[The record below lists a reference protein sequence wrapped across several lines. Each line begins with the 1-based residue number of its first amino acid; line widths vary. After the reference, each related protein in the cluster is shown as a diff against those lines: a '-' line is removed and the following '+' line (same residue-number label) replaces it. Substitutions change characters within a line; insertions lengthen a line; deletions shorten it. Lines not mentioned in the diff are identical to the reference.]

1 MQGNPYPLSALAARS
16 DATAGERDVIMR
28 DIKNKVCRDCELVA
42 LLDDDTA
49 MELLVAGKIM
59 SLDLPVK
66 SVYKRIW
73 LKDNPE
79 GSPMRVMYRL
89 RGLMG
94 DATEEFVENLDARN
108 QKNADPEVVYRL
120 ASILLDGGF
129 PVCCGFWSIDRSTH
143 HPIMQLID

>member
-1 MQGNPYPLSALAARS
+1 M
-16 DATAGERDVIMR
+16 
-28 DIKNKVCRDCELVA
+28 CRDCELVA

-49 MELLVAGKIM
+49 MELLVSGKII

-73 LKDNPE
+73 LRENPE

-94 DATEEFVENLDARN
+94 DATEEFIENLDSRN
-108 QKNADPEVVYRL
+108 QNNADPEDVYRL
-120 ASILLDGGF
+120 ASVLTEGFGF
-129 PVCCGFWSIDRSTH
+129 PVSNSFEIEEAF
-143 HPIMQLID
+143 